1 MRIGGKLIGG
11 MFGLMLAGPMGWG
24 LFGLII
30 GIWVGSQ
37 FDTGLEK
44 LTIDFLG
51 LRQGPRGHSRQSYS
65 YSSPNSKPYLQTHY
79 HTLGISST
87 ASDADVKK
95 AYRRLMSQHHPDKL
109 MAKGL
114 PESMLKIATQ
124 KTQEIKAAYEKIKE
138 SRAMRAHGIFLS
150 RGCHVRL

>member
-24 LFGLII
+24 LFGLMV
-30 GIWVGSQ
+30 GIWVGGQ

-51 LRQGPRGHSRQSYS
+51 LKEGTRGSSRQSHSRSHPYS
-65 YSSPNSKPYLQTHY
+65 PPNARPYLQGAY
-79 HTLGISST
+79 QTLGILST
-87 ASDADVKK
+87 ASDIDVKK

-114 PESMLKIATQ
+114 PESMLKSATQ
-124 KTQEIKAAYEKIKE
+124 KTQEVKAAYEKIKE
-138 SRAMRAHGIFLS
+138 SRAMK
-150 RGCHVRL
+150 